1 MADLEN
7 LWACTVT
14 AAVNSPSPSTLTR
27 PFRFFSRPLLA
38 KDSSV
43 SSEWPSAWSSA
54 IRLRFTTE
62 YSVRKML
69 VKPRL
74 GRRRWSGIWP
84 PSKPR
89 IMCEPARERCP
100 LCPRVEVL
108 PIPDPIPRPTRFL
121 PVFAFLGARK
131 LERFFDIVSSLNAGP
146 VLPTRFFGLL
156 YDPHQVRHGLHHASD
171 RSRIFPL
178 YHLIEAG
185 KAQALD
191 HPLVLFRG
199 GNRGPVVLQAHHR
212 LSLLRSVCHL
222 NIAPVPACRE
232 RQPLLR
238 DRATAPT
245 PRRGPC

>member
-89 IMCEPARERCP
+89 IICEPERERCP

-108 PIPDPIPRPTRFL
+108 PMPEPIPRPTRFL
-121 PVFAFLGARK
+121 PVFAFLGARR
-131 LERFFDIVSSLNAGP
+131 LERFFAITVLAQRRSGATDSL
-146 VLPTRFFGLL
+146 LFYGLL
-156 YDPHQVRHGLHHASD
+156 DDPYQVGHSLDHASD
-171 RSRIFPL
+171 RRRIFPL
-178 YHLIEAG
+178 YDLIEAG

-191 HPLVLFRG
+191 
-199 GNRGPVVLQAHHR
+199 
-212 LSLLRSVCHL
+212 
-222 NIAPVPACRE
+222 
-232 RQPLLR
+232 
-238 DRATAPT
+238 
-245 PRRGPC
+245 